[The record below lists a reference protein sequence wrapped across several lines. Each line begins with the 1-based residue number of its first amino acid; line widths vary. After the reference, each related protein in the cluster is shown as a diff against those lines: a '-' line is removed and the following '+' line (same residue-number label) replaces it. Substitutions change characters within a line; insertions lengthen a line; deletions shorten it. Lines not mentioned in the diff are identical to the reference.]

1 MTSFKYICFVQNLR
15 FKAANDKCN
24 INNIIIISS
33 AVSQTGIFARS
44 LGILCIFFYWTS
56 FFMFIIKHT
65 SYITYAQK
73 LSKWLGMLYI
83 LDIQIFQY
91 CAKIIE
97 LWNFLPA
104 IPPIKIIKKESKFCI
119 TQYITQH
126 IISTLQNIYLVLLKH
141 LDLCVHISCAPSIPR
156 QKCKASGKLDNN
168 QDLALPPMQYAVNN
182 FAIL

>member
-97 LWNFLPA
+97 LWNFLPDA
-104 IPPIKIIKKESKFCI
+104 TTNKNYKKGKQI
-119 TQYITQH
+119 LY
-126 IISTLQNIYLVLLKH
+126 YLVYNVAYHIHPVEYLPGTPEAFGS
-141 LDLCVHISCAPSIPR
+141 LCTYFMCSINSSPEM
-156 QKCKASGKLDNN
+156 QSFWQIGQQLGFGPPTNAVCCK
-168 QDLALPPMQYAVNN
+168 
-182 FAIL
+182 

>member
-104 IPPIKIIKKESKFCI
+104 IPPIKIIKKESKFCV
-119 TQYITQH
+119 TQFTYNVAYH
-126 IISTLQNIYLVLLKH
+126 IHPVEYLPGTPEAFGS
-141 LDLCVHISCAPSIPR
+141 LCTYFMCSINSSPEM
-156 QKCKASGKLDNN
+156 QSFWQIGQQLGFGPPTNAVCCK
-168 QDLALPPMQYAVNN
+168 
-182 FAIL
+182 

>member
-104 IPPIKIIKKESKFCI
+104 TTNKNYKKGKQI
-119 TQYITQH
+119 LY
-126 IISTLQNIYLVLLKH
+126 YLVYNVAYHIHPVEYLPGTPEAFGS
-141 LDLCVHISCAPSIPR
+141 LCTYFMCSINSSPEM
-156 QKCKASGKLDNN
+156 QSFWQIGQQLGFGPPTNAVCCK
-168 QDLALPPMQYAVNN
+168 
-182 FAIL
+182 

>member
-119 TQYITQH
+119 TQYTYNVAYH
-126 IISTLQNIYLVLLKH
+126 IHPVEYLPGTPEAFGS
-141 LDLCVHISCAPSIPR
+141 LCTYFMCSINSSPEM
-156 QKCKASGKLDNN
+156 QSFWQIGQQLGFGPPTNAVCCK
-168 QDLALPPMQYAVNN
+168 
-182 FAIL
+182 

>member
-1 MTSFKYICFVQNLR
+1 MTSFKYICFVQNFR

-56 FFMFIIKHT
+56 FFMFIMKHT

-73 LSKWLGMLYI
+73 LSKWLGILYI

-91 CAKIIE
+91 CAKIIRVME
-97 LWNFLPA
+97 FSPCYTTN
-104 IPPIKIIKKESKFCI
+104 KNYKKGKQI
-119 TQYITQH
+119 LY
-126 IISTLQNIYLVLLKH
+126 YLVYNVAYHIHPVEYLPGTPEAFGS
-141 LDLCVHISCAPSIPR
+141 LCTYFMCSINSSPEM
-156 QKCKASGKLDNN
+156 QSFWQIGQQLGFGPPTNAVCCK
-168 QDLALPPMQYAVNN
+168 
-182 FAIL
+182 

>member
-56 FFMFIIKHT
+56 FFMFIMKHT

-73 LSKWLGMLYI
+73 LSKWLGILYI

-91 CAKIIE
+91 CAKIIRVME
-97 LWNFLPA
+97 FSPCYTTNKNYNKGKQIL
-104 IPPIKIIKKESKFCI
+104 C
-119 TQYITQH
+119 
-126 IISTLQNIYLVLLKH
+126 YLVYNVALGIQKTKQNFDREVSCTL
-141 LDLCVHISCAPSIPR
+141 ISR
-156 QKCKASGKLDNN
+156 Q
-168 QDLALPPMQYAVNN
+168 
-182 FAIL
+182 I

>member
-91 CAKIIE
+91 CAKIIK

-104 IPPIKIIKKESKFCI
+104 IPPIKIIKKESKFCV
-119 TQYITQH
+119 TQFTYNVAYH
-126 IISTLQNIYLVLLKH
+126 IHPVEYLPGTPEAFGS
-141 LDLCVHISCAPSIPR
+141 LCTYFMCSINSSPEM
-156 QKCKASGKLDNN
+156 QSFWQIGQQLGFGPPTNAVCCK
-168 QDLALPPMQYAVNN
+168 
-182 FAIL
+182 